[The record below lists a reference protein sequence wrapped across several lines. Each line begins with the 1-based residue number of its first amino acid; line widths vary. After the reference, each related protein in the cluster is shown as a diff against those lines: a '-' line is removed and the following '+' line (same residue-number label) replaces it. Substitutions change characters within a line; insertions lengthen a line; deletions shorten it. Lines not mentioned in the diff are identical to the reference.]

1 MRSTKPE
8 PRRQTRKKAEAVES
22 VNRSPDRSPGLSST
36 TEAPAQVQIEGFL
49 PIYRT
54 HAPEVKEAD
63 DAMRRR
69 KQVETQIAA
78 AYKPGRKS
86 ARGVAASARTSPR
99 KGGKEEVFSVKQT
112 KGTALVQLENS
123 QFVVELSADDKAK
136 LVRNKAGPDEYAEL
150 DYELVQP

>member
-1 MRSTKPE
+1 M
-8 PRRQTRKKAEAVES
+8 
-22 VNRSPDRSPGLSST
+22 
-36 TEAPAQVQIEGFL
+36 

-78 AYKPGRKS
+78 QYKPGKKS
-86 ARGVAASARTSPR
+86 ARGAAASASAASPR
-99 KGGKEEVFSVKQT
+99 KGKDEVFSVKQT
-112 KGTALVQLENS
+112 KGTALVQLEYS
-123 QFVVELSADDKAK
+123 QFVVELSADDKAR

-150 DYELVQP
+150 DYELVQPLPAAKRKAAAHGGAGAGAGSKLSSGDTRSIGRDT